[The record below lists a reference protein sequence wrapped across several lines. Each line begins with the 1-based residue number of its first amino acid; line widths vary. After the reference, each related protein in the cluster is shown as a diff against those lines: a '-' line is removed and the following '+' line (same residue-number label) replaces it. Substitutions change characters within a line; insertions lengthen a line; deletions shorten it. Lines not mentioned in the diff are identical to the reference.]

1 MYNKYHQTK
10 ERNNKIKTLK
20 AFLELFGKMVLSLA
34 IIISIAF
41 AIIAIIGM
49 LKLGNEYKKDNP
61 DNNQNQKVT
70 IEISNY

>member
-1 MYNKYHQTK
+1 M
-10 ERNNKIKTLK
+10 KTVK

-34 IIISIAF
+34 IIISIIF

-49 LKLGNEYKKDNP
+49 LKLGNEYKNNTSN
-61 DNNQNQKVT
+61 NNQNQKVT

>member
-1 MYNKYHQTK
+1 M
-10 ERNNKIKTLK
+10 KILK

-34 IIISIAF
+34 VIISVAF

-61 DNNQNQKVT
+61 DNNNNQKVT

>member
-1 MYNKYHQTK
+1 M
-10 ERNNKIKTLK
+10 KTLK

-41 AIIAIIGM
+41 AIIAIIGI

>member
-1 MYNKYHQTK
+1 MKA
-10 ERNNKIKTLK
+10 IK

-34 IIISIAF
+34 VIISIAF

-49 LKLGNEYKKDNP
+49 LNLGNEYKKDNP
-61 DNNQNQKVT
+61 DNNHNQKVT

>member
-1 MYNKYHQTK
+1 M
-10 ERNNKIKTLK
+10 KILK
-20 AFLELFGKMVLSLA
+20 AFLELFGKMILSLTV
-34 IIISIAF
+34 IISIAF

-61 DNNQNQKVT
+61 DNNNNQKVT

>member
-1 MYNKYHQTK
+1 MKL
-10 ERNNKIKTLK
+10 LK

-34 IIISIAF
+34 VIISIAF

-61 DNNQNQKVT
+61 DNNNNQKVT

>member
-1 MYNKYHQTK
+1 M
-10 ERNNKIKTLK
+10 KILR

-34 IIISIAF
+34 VIISIAF

-61 DNNQNQKVT
+61 DNNNNQKVT

>member
-1 MYNKYHQTK
+1 M
-10 ERNNKIKTLK
+10 KTLK

-34 IIISIAF
+34 IIISIVF

>member
-1 MYNKYHQTK
+1 M
-10 ERNNKIKTLK
+10 KILR

-34 IIISIAF
+34 VIISIAL

-61 DNNQNQKVT
+61 ASVR
-70 IEISNY
+70 

>member
-1 MYNKYHQTK
+1 M
-10 ERNNKIKTLK
+10 KILK

-34 IIISIAF
+34 VIISIAF

-61 DNNQNQKVT
+61 DNNNNQKVT

>member
-1 MYNKYHQTK
+1 M
-10 ERNNKIKTLK
+10 KILK

-34 IIISIAF
+34 VIISVAF

-61 DNNQNQKVT
+61 DNINNQKVT

>member
-1 MYNKYHQTK
+1 MKA
-10 ERNNKIKTLK
+10 IK

-34 IIISIAF
+34 VIISIAF

-49 LKLGNEYKKDNP
+49 LKLGNEYKKDKP
-61 DNNQNQKVT
+61 DNNHNQKVT

>member
-1 MYNKYHQTK
+1 M
-10 ERNNKIKTLK
+10 KILK

-34 IIISIAF
+34 VIISIAF

-61 DNNQNQKVT
+61 DNNNNQKVT
-70 IEISNY
+70 IEITNY

>member
-1 MYNKYHQTK
+1 MKA
-10 ERNNKIKTLK
+10 IK
-20 AFLELFGKMVLSLA
+20 AFLKLFGKMVLSLA
-34 IIISIAF
+34 VIISIAF

-61 DNNQNQKVT
+61 DNNNNQKVT

>member
-1 MYNKYHQTK
+1 M
-10 ERNNKIKTLK
+10 KTLK

>member
-1 MYNKYHQTK
+1 M
-10 ERNNKIKTLK
+10 KILK
-20 AFLELFGKMVLSLA
+20 AFLELFGKMILSLA
-34 IIISIAF
+34 VIISIAF

-61 DNNQNQKVT
+61 DNNNNQKVT

>member
-1 MYNKYHQTK
+1 M
-10 ERNNKIKTLK
+10 KILK

-34 IIISIAF
+34 VIISIAF

-49 LKLGNEYKKDNP
+49 LNLGNEYKKDNP
-61 DNNQNQKVT
+61 DNNHNQKVT

>member
-1 MYNKYHQTK
+1 
-10 ERNNKIKTLK
+10 
-20 AFLELFGKMVLSLA
+20 MVLSLA
-34 IIISIAF
+34 VIISIAF

-61 DNNQNQKVT
+61 DNNHNQKVT

>member
-1 MYNKYHQTK
+1 M
-10 ERNNKIKTLK
+10 KILK

-34 IIISIAF
+34 VIISIAF

-49 LKLGNEYKKDNP
+49 LNLGNEYKKDNP
-61 DNNQNQKVT
+61 DNNNNQKVT

>member
-1 MYNKYHQTK
+1 M
-10 ERNNKIKTLK
+10 KILK

-34 IIISIAF
+34 VIISVAF

-49 LKLGNEYKKDNP
+49 LKLGKEYKKDNP
-61 DNNQNQKVT
+61 DNNNNQKVT

>member
-1 MYNKYHQTK
+1 MKA
-10 ERNNKIKTLK
+10 IK

-34 IIISIAF
+34 VIISIAF

-61 DNNQNQKVT
+61 DNNHSQKVT